1 MSPVKK
7 NPGQPDPGKRLT
19 HWLLAA
25 TLALLA
31 LVLALQLWQLF
42 QRGEAGE
49 GGVPSGKAVEDQK
62 SLSPGKAAM
71 IEELQALNESL
82 DAGAL
87 AELSAEELEQLW
99 QAGAPGMPIGASA
112 AAGAAERYAGT
123 LEMDSITS
131 SVDPELDETPA
142 HYEVELQHITLGSFQ
157 YKVDA
162 YSGQVLEG
170 RANLFERI
178 PSVEETGGEPD
189 SDSPEEEPPVP
200 LTGEEAALAAALAH
214 AGVRQSEALG
224 LGAQLDWEDGVQVY
238 KIDFYAGGKE
248 YEYEIEADTGAV
260 RKAEEEWKDHPGLR
274 EEGFIGGEAAKQA
287 ALDHAGVPRA
297 EAGYV
302 EWELDE
308 DEGVWVYEIEFRS
321 GGVEYEY
328 GIDASSG
335 AVRKAEQ
342 DR

>member
-1 MSPVKK
+1 M
-7 NPGQPDPGKRLT
+7 
-19 HWLLAA
+19 
-25 TLALLA
+25 
-31 LVLALQLWQLF
+31 
-42 QRGEAGE
+42 
-49 GGVPSGKAVEDQK
+49 
-62 SLSPGKAAM
+62 
-71 IEELQALNESL
+71 
-82 DAGAL
+82 
-87 AELSAEELEQLW
+87 
-99 QAGAPGMPIGASA
+99 
-112 AAGAAERYAGT
+112 
-123 LEMDSITS
+123 
-131 SVDPELDETPA
+131 
-142 HYEVELQHITLGSFQ
+142 
-157 YKVDA
+157 
-162 YSGQVLEG
+162 
-170 RANLFERI
+170 
-178 PSVEETGGEPD
+178 
-189 SDSPEEEPPVP
+189 P